1 MNTGNAIKIFDA
13 GGLKVTRA
21 VPEKHI
27 INFFWPYKL
36 HFNVQYIQMYNKRF
50 DLNSSHHQCKVSN
63 NTFKPKLQQLNL
75 DTVHCTLLHISQNN
89 LP

>member
-27 INFFWPYKL
+27 INFFWP
-36 HFNVQYIQMYNKRF
+36 
-50 DLNSSHHQCKVSN
+50 
-63 NTFKPKLQQLNL
+63 NTGQVL
-75 DTVHCTLLHISQNN
+75 
-89 LP
+89 

>member
-1 MNTGNAIKIFDA
+1 
-13 GGLKVTRA
+13 
-21 VPEKHI
+21 
-27 INFFWPYKL
+27 
-36 HFNVQYIQMYNKRF
+36 MYNKRF
-50 DLNSSHHQCKVSN
+50 DLNSSHHQCKVI

>member
-27 INFFWPYKL
+27 INFFWPYFHEMKK
-36 HFNVQYIQMYNKRF
+36 QY
-50 DLNSSHHQCKVSN
+50 L
-63 NTFKPKLQQLNL
+63 LQ
-75 DTVHCTLLHISQNN
+75 VI
-89 LP
+89 